1 MKYAHI
7 IQALDENTLYSPATI
22 ARFAEA
28 NGLLPIVEH
37 ALQRVKVSMG
47 RLRAYHSFPQGGDGM
62 IRLSGQ
68 SPKPGWYGRRWKLL
82 ILENGEE
89 RNQQNDRPTYLH

>member
-7 IQALDENTLYSPATI
+7 IQALDEYELYSPATI

-37 ALQRVKVSMG
+37 ASQRVKVAMG
-47 RLRAYHSFPQGGDGM
+47 RLRSYHSFPKGGDGL
-62 IRLSGQ
+62 IHLPGQ
-68 SPKPGWYGRRWKLL
+68 CPKPGWYGWRWKLL
-82 ILENGEE
+82 ILENGDEKE
-89 RNQQNDRPTYLH
+89 PP